1 MMAPQP
7 GDRPS
12 VEEIFGELEAD
23 DLLTVRGPT
32 RTGRLRI
39 NMGRPASPA
48 PDEEPG
54 EEPGVEPGVEPD
66 EELGEEPGEEPGVE
80 PGVEPDEELGEEPGE
95 RGEDGAS
102 PSRVR
107 INIRNKD
114 EGAIGDS
121 DR

>member
-1 MMAPQP
+1 VIAGEQLLIDGRLSPGLTALLKRMTVPQP

-32 RTGRLRI
+32 RSGRVRI
-39 NMGRPASPA
+39 HMGRSAYPA

-54 EEPGVEPGVEPD
+54 EEPDEEPD
-66 EELGEEPGEEPGVE
+66 G
-80 PGVEPDEELGEEPGE
+80 EPGE
-95 RGEDGAS
+95 RGGTGAS

-114 EGAIGDS
+114 EGATDDS